1 MDEPALSVADI
12 VAAAQ
17 ADDDSFRAYTTRR
30 GTRPQGLVTLA
41 DVASRTNAGEDFFFC
56 AREHL
61 SALTLVPVGDRVALV
76 ADRPPDV
83 ADDVA
88 QAYLGALA
96 EHTCAAAGV
105 APPAW
110 ALERDRFLDRMWFG
124 TDTPGLEPW
133 CLVESPAAFR
143 RRGLF
148 ITRGRLERV

>member
-1 MDEPALSVADI
+1 MTEPALSVRAI
-12 VAAAQ
+12 LAAAS
-17 ADDDSFRAYTTRR
+17 ADDETFVSYAARRA
-30 GTRPQGLVTLA
+30 TRPRGLTTLA
-41 DVASRTNAGEDFFFC
+41 DVAARTAAGEDFFFC
-56 AREHL
+56 VREHL
-61 SALTLVPVGDRVALV
+61 SALTLVPVSERPSLV
-76 ADRPPDV
+76 TDRPVDL

-105 APPAW
+105 AAPAW
-110 ALERDRFLDRMWFG
+110 ATKPDRFLDRLWFG
-124 TDTPGLEPW
+124 TDTPGLEAW